1 MSIFSLHS
9 ICKIYALMAVFLI
22 VAGVT
27 SVQAQDLPKTTHDGL
42 VLVENTEV
50 KAVYMDPGA
59 TLEIY
64 KRVAIADVYVAFK
77 KNWQRDFNRKT
88 TGLAQRVSAQDM
100 EKIQQEVADE
110 FMKVLIKELDRMGHD
125 VVDVTGDDVLII
137 KPSIINLV
145 VSAPETRGGGR
156 NRTLVAD
163 AGEMTLYMEF
173 YDSMTNDRIGI
184 AIDPRVARNPGGA
197 INFSRASRVSNRAA
211 ADILF
216 KEWARLLISH
226 LGAIEPSTKEEKK

>member
-1 MSIFSLHS
+1 MSIFLLRS
-9 ICKIYALMAVFLI
+9 ISKIYVLMAFFLI
-22 VAGVT
+22 AAGVT
-27 SVQAQDLPKTTHDGL
+27 AVQAQDLPKTTHDGL
-42 VLVENTEV
+42 VLVENTNV

-77 KNWQRDFNRKT
+77 KNWQRDFNRQA

-100 EKIQQEVADE
+100 ERIQQEVAAE
-110 FMKVLIKELDRMGHD
+110 FMKVLIKEMERMGHE
-125 VVDVTGDDVLII
+125 VVDITGDDVLII

-145 VSAPETRGGGR
+145 VRAPDTSGGGGS
-156 NRTLVAD
+156 RTVVAD
-163 AGEMTLYMEF
+163 AGEMTLYIEF

-184 AIDPRVARNPGGA
+184 AIDPQVARKPGA

-211 ADILF
+211 ADVLF

-226 LGAIEPSTKEEKK
+226 LGAVEPSIKEEEK